1 MINIIISEQFLTLV
15 DATYLEKAALATLAE
30 QNPDEDVNLSIVIA
44 DDQQLNKL
52 NLVFRGID
60 SSTDVLSFFEGE
72 LDPENG
78 QYYLG
83 DVVISFPQAEKQAMA
98 AGHNTASELELLV
111 IHGVLHLLGF
121 DHATDIEKEEM
132 WQIQKNLLGKL
143 GVAIKKLPE

>member
-52 NLVFRGID
+52 NLEFRGID